1 MRSAD
6 LLAILKAL
14 KAKGVHAKLL
24 YSRMGE
30 VTADDGTVL
39 PITATF
45 AYIAD
50 GQCGRCRLRQYRGY
64 R

>member
-1 MRSAD
+1 MKGRVVAILLNDEVRSAD
-6 LLAILKAL
+6 LLAILNAL

-39 PITATF
+39 PIAATL
-45 AYIAD
+45 
-50 GQCGRCRLRQYRGY
+50 QVRLR
-64 R
+64 